1 MSIQDILIGAVI
13 SFLLGLISWILLKR
27 YFPVDGTPATHR
39 RWWTGEEGEIDEE
52 DDSFFHQRDTRSTEQ
67 RTNDLL
73 DDIILE
79 RRRRKEAARA
89 ALPKHQQ
96 QRLSAIEHLERG
108 GTLQVVARRQS
119 IMISP
124 NGRYFECSLGRFRS
138 AEDAL
143 LAAEAELGNKV
154 SYQELMIEN

>member
-1 MSIQDILIGAVI
+1 MNLQDFLIA
-13 SFLLGLISWILLKR
+13 ILLLILLVGITLSFIKR
-27 YFPVDGTPATHR
+27 HFSMSGPPVKPR
-39 RWWTGEEGEIDEE
+39 RFWEENGEEIRD
-52 DDSFFHQRDTRSTEQ
+52 DDSFFDLVDTRSTEQ
-67 RTNDLL
+67 RRNDLL
-73 DDIILE
+73 DDIIPW
-79 RRRRKEAARA
+79 RIRRKEAARA

-124 NGRYFECSLGRFRS
+124 NGRYFECSLRRFRS

-143 LAAEAELGNKV
+143 SAAEAELGNKV